1 MISQLKGLVLEKSP
15 PHLVLDVGGVGYAVD
30 VSMHTFYQLANIGQE
45 QTLYTHLSIRE
56 DAHVLFGFFDQVER
70 ETFRQLIKISGV
82 GPKIALG
89 ILSGLTS
96 AELGLAIETA
106 DIKKLSAAPG
116 IGKKTAERLIVE
128 LRGKILSDHIALFD
142 SAAAPEVDYK
152 SDIIAALM
160 SLGYN
165 EKEARNATKSL
176 TQETSVSEGVRLA
189 LRQLM

>member
-30 VSMHTFYQLANIGQE
+30 VSMHTFYQLANVGQE

-56 DAHVLFGFFDQVER
+56 DAHVLFGFFDRAER

>member
-56 DAHVLFGFFDQVER
+56 DAHVLFGFFDRAER

>member
-56 DAHVLFGFFDQVER
+56 DAHVLFGFFDRVER

-176 TQETSVSEGVRLA
+176 AQEISVSEGVRLA

>member
-30 VSMHTFYQLANIGQE
+30 VSMHTFYQLANVGQE

-56 DAHVLFGFFDQVER
+56 DTHVLFGFFDKLER

>member
-56 DAHVLFGFFDQVER
+56 DAHVLFGFFDRVER

>member
-30 VSMHTFYQLANIGQE
+30 VSMHTFYQLANVGQE

-56 DAHVLFGFFDQVER
+56 DSHVLFGFFDKLER

-189 LRQLM
+189 LRKLM

>member
-30 VSMHTFYQLANIGQE
+30 VSMHTFYQLANVGQE

-56 DAHVLFGFFDQVER
+56 DAHVLFGFFDRLER

>member
-30 VSMHTFYQLANIGQE
+30 VSMHTFYQLANVGQE

-56 DAHVLFGFFDQVER
+56 DAHVLFGFFDRVER

>member
-30 VSMHTFYQLANIGQE
+30 VSMHTFYQLANVGQE

-56 DAHVLFGFFDQVER
+56 DAHVLFGFFDRLER

-116 IGKKTAERLIVE
+116 IGKKTANDLLTKFRSVANIKKCSLEDL
-128 LRGKILSDHIALFD
+128 
-142 SAAAPEVDYK
+142 AAVVGNKKA
-152 SDIIAALM
+152 
-160 SLGYN
+160 SLVMAHF
-165 EKEARNATKSL
+165 K
-176 TQETSVSEGVRLA
+176 Q
-189 LRQLM
+189 